1 MKVSARLENLLVQAL
16 SQSMGVDRMEKLARR
31 VIQAYDL
38 HRQSGF
44 PSQIPVPQRDAAQL
58 IVKDMV
64 RQGQLRR
71 FCEILID
78 VDRNGIMGR
87 PVSIRFLPRIM
98 GEIENLGY
106 FFSEEYGL
114 FVEGRDVT
122 KTQGWGVLQEGQ
134 TYDFSFLRMDI
145 AGNSRLVRKHPKG
158 EVLKAYADLRGLFT
172 TVVERREGRIW
183 QWEGDGGTAAFL
195 FGAKNVQAVLA
206 GMQMLLELFMFN
218 LYRCSFAGELHVRL
232 AVHTGPCLFL
242 VNFKDIRSDTLQR
255 LELIES
261 RYAGSDSLIITPG
274 VYSDMGTKLESFFRA
289 VPITSQNFLYQY
301 SLRWE

>member
-1 MKVSARLENLLVQAL
+1 VKVSVRLENLLVQAL
-16 SQSMGVDRMEKLARR
+16 SQSMAVERMEKLARR
-31 VIQAYDL
+31 VIEGYDL

-44 PSQIPVPQRDAAQL
+44 PSQIPIPQRDAAQQV
-58 IVKDMV
+58 IKDMV

-71 FCEILID
+71 FCEVLID

-87 PVSIRFLPRIM
+87 PVSIRFLPRII

-106 FFSEEYGL
+106 LFSEEYRL
-114 FVEGRDVT
+114 FVEGQDGA
-122 KTQGWGVLQEGQ
+122 KTRGWGVLEQGQ
-134 TYDFSFLRMDI
+134 TYEFSFLRVDI
-145 AGNSRLVRKHPKG
+145 AGSSRLVRKHPKA

-172 TVVERREGRIW
+172 AVVEKREGRIW

-206 GMQMLLELFMFN
+206 GMQLLMDLFMYN
-218 LYRCSFAGELHVRL
+218 LYRASFADELRVRL

-261 RYAGSDSLIITPG
+261 RHAASDSLIITPG
-274 VYSDMGTKLESFFRA
+274 VYSDMGTKLESFFRP
-289 VPITSQNFLYQY
+289 VPVTSQNFLYQY

>member
-1 MKVSARLENLLVQAL
+1 MKVSVRLENLLVQAL
-16 SQSMGVDRMEKLARR
+16 SQSMGVDRMQKLARR
-31 VIQAYDL
+31 VIEGYDL

-44 PSQIPVPQRDAAQL
+44 PAQIPVPQRDAAEV

-71 FCEILID
+71 FCEVLID
-78 VDRNGIMGR
+78 VDRSGIMGR
-87 PVSIRFLPRIM
+87 PVSIRFLPRIISEM
-98 GEIENLGY
+98 ENLGY

-114 FVEGRDVT
+114 FVEGGDVA
-122 KTQGWGVLQEGQ
+122 KTTGWGVLQEGQ
-134 TYDFSFLRMDI
+134 TYDFSFLRVDI
-145 AGNSRLVRKHPKG
+145 AGSSQLVRKHPKG
-158 EVLKAYADLRGLFT
+158 EVEKAYAELRGLFT
-172 TVVERREGRIW
+172 TVVEKRDGRIW
-183 QWEGDGGTAAFL
+183 QWEGDGGIAAFL

-206 GMQMLLELFMFN
+206 GMQLVLELFMNN
-218 LYRCSFAGELHVRL
+218 LLRSSFAGELHVRL

-261 RYAGSDSLIITPG
+261 RYAGIDSLIITPG
-274 VYSDMGTKLESFFRA
+274 VYSDMGTKLESFFRP

-301 SLRWE
+301 GLRWE